1 MSTAVAEPVESER
14 GQLLT
19 AEDVAR
25 RWQVPTSHVYR
36 LAREGGLPVVQL
48 GRYRRFS
55 LVAIKEFEEAGGTV
69 ARTANR
75 DVSVSDTVKR
85 IRKEA

>member
-1 MSTAVAEPVESER
+1 MSATMIEPAD
-14 GQLLT
+14 QLLT

-25 RWQVPTSHVYR
+25 RWQIPKSHVYR
-36 LAREGGLPVVQL
+36 LARGGRLPVVQL

-55 LVAIKEFEEAGGTV
+55 LAAIEDFEEAGGTI
-69 ARTANR
+69 REDSYR
-75 DVSVSDTVKR
+75 DPSVSDTVKR